1 MKDFI
6 FLIGPSGVGK
16 STLAQKL
23 YKHYDGVYLEQ
34 SMVPEFIIPKTCED
48 EGLFEEDTCF
58 QNTIMQAKWFYE
70 KGFRNIVALDF
81 DDLRVRE
88 LPIIFKGFDFIIL
101 RLYSSST
108 KQIKQQMEERH
119 KSGTGLFYLEG
130 VDISNRVISQR
141 PLLPNEVKL
150 DVFDKNKEE
159 VFQEAVKLIDG
170 TAALKDY
177 EYQMPAKNQ
186 FRSWV
191 QSNNLNQI

>member
-1 MKDFI
+1 MRDFI

-48 EGLFEEDTCF
+48 EGLFEEDICF

-101 RLYSSST
+101 RLYSSSA

-119 KSGTGLFYLEG
+119 KSGTGLYYLEG

-186 FRSWV
+186 FRSCV
-191 QSNNLNQI
+191 QSNKLNQI